1 MVFGGEEKIHLE
13 LHMEKVTFISRF
25 QAFIH
30 RLLASEKETL
40 DQYYRDVAAS
50 LNIWAVICSDGLLV
64 QSSLTWASLI
74 LQSHPGLSSLL
85 Q

>member
-13 LHMEKVTFISRF
+13 LHMEKVTFISRL

-30 RLLASEKETL
+30 RLLASEEETL
-40 DQYYRDVAAS
+40 DQYYRDAAAS

-64 QSSLTWASLI
+64 QPSLT
-74 LQSHPGLSSLL
+74 
-85 Q
+85 